1 MEIRRIVVSPFRTNC
16 YILTKNE
23 EVIIVDPGSGAK
35 KIEEIVAGKKVV
47 GILLTHGHLDHI
59 GSVDS
64 LYKKYHC
71 SIYACRQDEK
81 MLRDAK
87 YNTLSGYSAT
97 VKSPICWITK
107 DSFNVG
113 MFSIKVLFTPGHSK
127 GSVMYIIDNKLF
139 SGDTL
144 FHMSVGRVDLYGGS
158 QHQLEESLL
167 QLNELDPH
175 MEVYPGH
182 DEMTT
187 VGFELENNPF
197 CVNF

>member
-1 MEIRRIVVSPFRTNC
+1 MEIRKIIVSPFRTNC
-16 YILTKNE
+16 YILIKNE

-35 KIEEIVAGKKVV
+35 KIEENIADKKVV

-59 GSVDS
+59 GAVDS

-71 SIYACRQDEK
+71 PIYACRQDEK
-81 MLRDAK
+81 MIRDAQ
-87 YNTLSGYSAT
+87 YNTLYGYSAT
-97 VKSPICWITK
+97 VKSPICWITE

-113 MFSIKVLFTPGHSK
+113 TFNIKVLFTPGHSK

-158 QHQLEESLL
+158 QHQLEESLQ
-167 QLNELDPH
+167 QLNELDSQ

-187 VGFELENNPF
+187 VGFELQNNPF
-197 CVNF
+197 LH

>member
-64 LYKKYHC
+64 LHKKYHC

-197 CVNF
+197 LC